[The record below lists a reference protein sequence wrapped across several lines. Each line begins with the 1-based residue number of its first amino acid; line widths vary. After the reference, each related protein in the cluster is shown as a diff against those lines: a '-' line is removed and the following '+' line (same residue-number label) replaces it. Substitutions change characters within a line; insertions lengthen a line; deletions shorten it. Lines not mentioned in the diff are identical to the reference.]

1 MKSIR
6 IFKVNPEILNT
17 LSQNEKK
24 LLPILISAVK
34 DLDDIYRLQENH
46 INNGAN
52 FYPRDAVKNEILEAS
67 KKNPK
72 ILSPFTIVKRDKN
85 HNLTTVNYHDEYQKL
100 LLPIHAKLIKAAK
113 ICENKSLKNYLE
125 VVARSLITGSY
136 SQSDEAW
143 LKVKNNNIDIIIGPY
158 ERYLD
163 KLFFVKR
170 AYQGCVC
177 IIDHEKSKKATQIR
191 DILYSTIRPNENRII
206 SPSTTE
212 VQVRNAV
219 IFSGFLG
226 RVLFTQQHLPADSD
240 SVEKYGS
247 RILGYETSLNYKFE
261 KLIYPIFN
269 AVFEKKF
276 RQRYTK
282 EQIRRGCD
290 YNVLLNGIIQHLH
303 RYRNSRTRLR
313 ELFPIFDEASSVA
326 CSIHHAKYLIL
337 KGVIDQKELE
347 AIMIAQICWI
357 FSESVVARKNNSRDV
372 YLKGDAMIFNFL
384 QREGALLEKDGISW
398 PNFAKMFFEMENLAS
413 IFTRILEEGTYAEA
427 QDFLSKYLSL
437 DSLKVFDNRLSKIEP
452 L

>member
-1 MKSIR
+1 MKTIR
-6 IFKVNPEILNT
+6 TFRIKSEILRT
-17 LSQNEKK
+17 LSKNEKR
-24 LLPILISAVK
+24 LMPILVSAVK
-34 DLDDIYRLQENH
+34 DLDEVYRLQEDH

-52 FYPRDAVKNEILEAS
+52 FYPRDAVKDEILKAF
-67 KKNPK
+67 KKNHK
-72 ILSPFTIVKRDKN
+72 ILSPFTIVKRDIN
-85 HNLTTVNYHDEYQKL
+85 HNLVAVNYHDEYQKL
-100 LLPIHAKLIKAAK
+100 LFPIHLKLTKAAK
-113 ICENKSLKNYLE
+113 ICENKSFKNYLE
-125 VVARSLITGSY
+125 VVAKSLISGSY
-136 SQSDEAW
+136 SQADEAW
-143 LKVKNNNIDIIIGPY
+143 LKVKNSNIDIIIGPF

-191 DILYSTIRPNENRII
+191 DILYSTISPNKNRII
-206 SPSTTE
+206 SPTVTE
-212 VQVRNAV
+212 VQVRNAI

-261 KLIYPIFN
+261 KLIYPIYN

-282 EQIRRGCD
+282 EQIRKGC
-290 YNVLLNGIIQHLH
+290 YYHVLLNGIIQHLH
-303 RYRNSRTRLR
+303 RFKNSRTRLR
-313 ELFPIFDEASSVA
+313 ELFPIFDEASAAA

-347 AIMIAQICWI
+347 AIMIARICWV
-357 FSESVVARKNNSRDV
+357 FSELVFARENNSRDV
-372 YLKGDAMIFNFL
+372 YLKGDAMIYNFL

-398 PNFAKMFFEMENLAS
+398 PNFAKMFFEMENLSS
-413 IFTRILEEGTYAEA
+413 IFTHILEEGTHDEA
-427 QDFLSKYLSL
+427 QDFLSKYLSQDVL
-437 DSLKVFDNRLSKIEP
+437 AAFEPRLSKIEP
-452 L
+452 I